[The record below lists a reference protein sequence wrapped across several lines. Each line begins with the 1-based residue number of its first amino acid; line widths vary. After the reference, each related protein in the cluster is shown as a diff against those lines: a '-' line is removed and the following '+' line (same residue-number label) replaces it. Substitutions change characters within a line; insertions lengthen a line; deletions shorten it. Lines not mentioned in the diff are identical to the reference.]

1 MLYPVL
7 KVIVRL
13 AARIFCRKIII
24 NNPAM
29 LKEKGPLILACSHPN
44 SFLDAVL
51 MDILFEQPV
60 WSLTRGDAF
69 LNKRITRLFYKLKML
84 PVYRPSE
91 GVENLSENYKTFDAC
106 VELFKR
112 DQVVLIFSE
121 GLCANEWHLR
131 SLKKGTARL
140 AYKCQQ
146 ENIPLKILPVG
157 INYSSFKRFGKNLF
171 VNFGNIFTANDLDK
185 NLSDGAWNQV
195 FNNTLQ
201 QELRPLVFEIEKK
214 DKAKQKELLEIK
226 PSLLTKLLLA
236 IPAVIGW
243 ITHVPFYLPI
253 KYWVF
258 KKYNETVHIDSML
271 IVVSLFTYPFYLLL
285 ITFLLFITFNTY
297 WVLLLLIILPFTAW
311 SYVQLKGQLDR
322 FDKKVLV

>member
-1 MLYPVL
+1 MLYSIL

-13 AARIFCRKIII
+13 AAKIFCRKIII
-24 NNPAM
+24 NNPEL
-29 LKEKGPLILACSHPN
+29 LKEKGPMILACSHPN

-51 MDILFEQPV
+51 MDILFEKPI

-69 LNKRITRLFYKLKML
+69 VNKRITNLFYKLKML
-84 PVYRPSE
+84 PIYRPSE

-106 VELFKR
+106 IELFKR
-112 DQVVLIFSE
+112 HQIVLIFSE
-121 GLCANEWHLR
+121 GLCTNEWHLR

-171 VNFGNIFTANDLDK
+171 VNLGNIFTANDFDK

-201 QELRPLVFEIEKK
+201 QELRPLVYEIEKE
-214 DKAKQKELLEIK
+214 DKAKQKKLLEIK
-226 PSLLTKLLLA
+226 IPLPTKIFLA
-236 IPAVIGW
+236 IPAAIGW
-243 ITHVPFYLPI
+243 LVHAPFYLPI
-253 KYWVF
+253 KYWVH
-258 KKYNETVHIDSML
+258 KKYNNSGHVDAMQLAIP
-271 IVVSLFTYPFYLLL
+271 LFIYPVYLLL
-285 ITFLLFITFNTY
+285 IILILFFILKTWWVILLFIM
-297 WVLLLLIILPFTAW
+297 LPFTAW
-311 SYVQLKGQLDR
+311 SYVQVKGQLDE
-322 FDKKVLV
+322 

>member
-1 MLYPVL
+1 MLYTIL

-24 NNPAM
+24 NKPEL
-29 LKEKGPLILACSHPN
+29 LKEKGPMILACSHPN

-69 LNKRITRLFYKLKML
+69 LNKKITRLFYKLKML

-91 GVENLSENYKTFDAC
+91 GVENLSENYKTFDTC
-106 VELFKR
+106 IELFKR
-112 DQVVLIFSE
+112 NQIVLIFSE
-121 GLCANEWHLR
+121 GLCVNEWHLR

-157 INYSSFKRFGKNLF
+157 INYSSFARFGKNLF
-171 VNFGNIFTANDLDK
+171 VNFGTIFTANDFDK

-195 FNNTLQ
+195 FNNKLE
-201 QELRPLVFEIEKK
+201 QELRPLVFEIEKN
-214 DKAKQKELLEIK
+214 DKKKQKELLEIN
-226 PSLLTKLLLA
+226 PSLLTKILLA
-236 IPAVIGW
+236 IPAAIGW
-243 ITHVPFYLPI
+243 LIHAPLYLPI
-253 KYWVF
+253 KYWVH
-258 KKYNETVHIDSML
+258 KKYNNSGHVDAMQ
-271 IVVSLFTYPFYLLL
+271 IVLPIFIYPFYLLL
-285 ITFLLFITFNTY
+285 IIFLLFFTLNTY
-297 WVLLLLIILPFTAW
+297 WVFILFIILPFTAW
-311 SYVQLKGQLDR
+311 SYVQLKGQLD
-322 FDKKVLV
+322 K

>member
-1 MLYPVL
+1 MLYSIL

-13 AARIFCRKIII
+13 AAKIFCRKIII
-24 NNPAM
+24 NNPEL

-69 LNKRITRLFYKLKML
+69 LNKKITRLFYKLKML

-91 GVENLSENYKTFDAC
+91 GVENLSENYKTFDTC
-106 VELFKR
+106 IELFKR
-112 DQVVLIFSE
+112 NQIVLIFSE
-121 GLCANEWHLR
+121 GLCVNEWHLR

-146 ENIPLKILPVG
+146 ENIPLRILPVG

-171 VNFGNIFTANDLDK
+171 VNFGNIFTANDFDK
-185 NLSDGAWNQV
+185 TLSDGAWNQV

-201 QELRPLVFEIEKK
+201 EELRPLVFEIDKK
-214 DKAKQKELLEIK
+214 DRAKQKELLEIK
-226 PSLLTKLLLA
+226 PSLTTKIFLA
-236 IPAVIGW
+236 MPAIIGW
-243 ITHVPFYLPI
+243 LTHAPLYLPI
-253 KYWVF
+253 KYWVH
-258 KKYNETVHIDSML
+258 KKYHNSGHVDAMQ
-271 IVVSLFTYPFYLLL
+271 IVLPIFIYPFYLLL
-285 ITFLLFITFNTY
+285 ITFLLFIALNTW
-297 WVLLLLIILPFTAW
+297 WVFTLFIILPFTAW
-311 SYVQLKGQLDR
+311 SYVQVKGQLD
-322 FDKKVLV
+322 

>member
-1 MLYPVL
+1 MLYSIL
-7 KVIVRL
+7 KVLVRL
-13 AARIFCRKIII
+13 AAKIFCRKIII
-24 NNPAM
+24 NNREL
-29 LKEKGPLILACSHPN
+29 LKEKGPMILACSHPN

-51 MDILFEQPV
+51 MDILFKKPI

-69 LNKRITRLFYKLKML
+69 LNKKITRLFYKLKML

-106 VELFKR
+106 IELFKR
-112 DQVVLIFSE
+112 HQIVLIFSE
-121 GLCANEWHLR
+121 GLCMNEWHLR

-157 INYSSFKRFGKNLF
+157 LNYSSFKRFGKNLF
-171 VNFGNIFTANDLDK
+171 VNFGNIFTANDFDE

-201 QELRPLVFEIEKK
+201 QELRPLVFEIDKK
-214 DKAKQKELLEIK
+214 DKTKQKELLRIQ
-226 PSLLTKLLLA
+226 PSLLTKILLA
-236 IPAVIGW
+236 VPAAIGW
-243 ITHVPFYLPI
+243 LAHAPLYMPI

-258 KKYNETVHIDSML
+258 KKYSKSVHVDSML
-271 IVVSLFTYPFYLLL
+271 IVIPLFSYPFYLL
-285 ITFLLFITFNTY
+285 FITLILFFTLNTW
-297 WVLLLLIILPFTAW
+297 WVFFVFIIFPFTAW
-311 SYVQLKGQLDR
+311 SYVQMKEQLD
-322 FDKKVLV
+322 K